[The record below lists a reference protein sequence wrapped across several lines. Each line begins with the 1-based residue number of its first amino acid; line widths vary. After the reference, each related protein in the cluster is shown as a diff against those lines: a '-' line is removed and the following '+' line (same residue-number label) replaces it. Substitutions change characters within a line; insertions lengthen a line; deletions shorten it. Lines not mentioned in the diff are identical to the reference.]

1 MASGTTST
9 ADEAVSEE
17 GEDEEAGVDDH
28 LGEQHLSRGEHLDQH
43 HADGRPPL
51 FLERGSSHVSLSLS
65 LSLSPHSTTY
75 AQLMAD

>member
-65 LSLSPHSTTY
+65 LSPHSTTY